1 MITLLYIII
10 ATFLVSLCGLIGIF
24 TFSINERKLSM
35 MLMHLVS
42 LAAGALMGGAF
53 IHLLPESSTQL
64 DSGTMFTMVLLSFVL
79 FFLIEKLLH
88 WHHCHKGNTD
98 THTFGYMSLV
108 GDSVHNFIDGLII
121 AATFMTDIRLGIVTA
136 LGVILHEIPQEIGD
150 FAVLL
155 YSGFSKQKAVLSN
168 FLVAIIAILGGIAGY
183 FLSVSMHHFMTYII
197 PFAAGG
203 FIYISASDLMPEI
216 RKEQSL
222 KKTLISFGFFLL
234 GIAIMYAVKLLG
246 IE

>member
-1 MITLLYIII
+1 
-10 ATFLVSLCGLIGIF
+10 
-24 TFSINERKLSM
+24 
-35 MLMHLVS
+35 
-42 LAAGALMGGAF
+42 
-53 IHLLPESSTQL
+53 
-64 DSGTMFTMVLLSFVL
+64 
-79 FFLIEKLLH
+79 
-88 WHHCHKGNTD
+88 
-98 THTFGYMSLV
+98 MSLV

-121 AATFMTDIRLGIVTA
+121 AATFMTDVRLGIVTA

-168 FLVAIIAILGGIAGY
+168 FLIAIIAILGGIAGY
-183 FLSVSMHHFMTYII
+183 FLSVSMHHFMIYII

-203 FIYISASDLMPEI
+203 FIYIASSDLMPEI

-222 KKTLISFGFFLL
+222 KKTMISFVFFLL
-234 GIAIMYAVKLLG
+234 GIAIMYGVKLLG